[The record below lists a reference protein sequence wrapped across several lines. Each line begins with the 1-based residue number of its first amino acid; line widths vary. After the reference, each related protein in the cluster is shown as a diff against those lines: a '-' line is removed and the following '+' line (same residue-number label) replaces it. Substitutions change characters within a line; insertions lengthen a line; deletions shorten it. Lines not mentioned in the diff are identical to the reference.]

1 MIYYYE
7 IRSQL
12 LKTIDLKEE
21 TCPLCKHKG
30 KIQLSIMQKYM
41 WMWGPMFPQ
50 HKYGVLECDACNTVI
65 PAGKWN
71 DEVKG
76 VFKVY
81 KSQAATPKRLW
92 RGTRVFLIFFIVIF
106 SFAGLMK
113 AGIVKENPFGFK
125 NDTETTAQTTK
136 LLKEVKEG
144 TVLYASV
151 IENETNKETE
161 QPEKRLYYTIFAI
174 VKIEDD
180 IAYVKRYNQH
190 WEKFQDQYD
199 IKVADLDD
207 IKFSPKKIPVSLD
220 QIKRN
225 GNLMLPEKKG
235 EKFMGPFGSIKGII
249 Q

>member
-12 LKTIDLKEE
+12 LKSVELKEE

-30 KIQLSIMQKYM
+30 KIELSVMQKYM
-41 WMWGPMFPQ
+41 WMWGPMVPQ
-50 HKYGVLECDACNTVI
+50 YKYGVLECDACDTVI
-65 PAGKWN
+65 PADKWN

-92 RGTRVFLIFFIVIF
+92 RGARVFLIFFTVIF

-113 AGIVKENPFGFK
+113 LGVLKENPFGFK
-125 NDTETTAQTTK
+125 NDAETMEKTSK
-136 LLKEVKEG
+136 LIKEVREGSVLFAQVSIMKER
-144 TVLYASV
+144 ANA
-151 IENETNKETE
+151 IESTDSHYE
-161 QPEKRLYYTIFAI
+161 II
-174 VKIEDD
+174 KIERINGDK
-180 IAYVKRYNQH
+180 AFLRSYNKRY
-190 WEKFQDQYD
+190 EKFQDQYD
-199 IKVADLDD
+199 IKITDLDEE
-207 IKFSPKKIPVSLD
+207 KFSKEEILVSLD

-235 EKFMGPFGSIKGII
+235 EKFAGPFGSVKGII
-249 Q
+249 K